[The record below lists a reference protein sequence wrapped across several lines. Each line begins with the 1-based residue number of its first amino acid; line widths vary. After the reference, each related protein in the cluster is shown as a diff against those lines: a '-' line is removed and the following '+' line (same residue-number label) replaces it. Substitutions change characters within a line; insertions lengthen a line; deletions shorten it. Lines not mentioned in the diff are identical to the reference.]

1 MGVQLNAINNFCEDA
16 LKKGKIIPLS
26 FEFPSF
32 KINESMFIEV
42 AKEVISEKVGTSIL
56 SGKYGHP
63 VLENIS
69 INDLVK
75 AQIAKSEDR
84 ATILQNGQNIFAE
97 KILPIQM
104 MKDNNLDYSEI
115 SKKTLSEI
123 CESRLK
129 YSFSNIEASM
139 GPYDDEF
146 SKTMMHKNK
155 FVATMLML
163 KEMIPTSY
171 RQINLSLRDHPN
183 QLLVSEL
190 KKMEGTPDIT
200 IVKHIMDI
208 DNKFAEKHFPK
219 EFKYLADEEKF
230 SNEFGSTTKLKF
242 A

>member
-32 KINESMFIEV
+32 KINEAMFIDA
-42 AKEVISEKVGTSIL
+42 AKEVVHEKVGLSII

-63 VLENIS
+63 ILENIS
-69 INDLVK
+69 IQDLVN
-75 AQIAKSEDR
+75 AQIAKSENK
-84 ATILQNGQNIFAE
+84 ATMEQNGQNIFSE

-104 MKDNNLDYSEI
+104 MKDSNLDYNEI

-129 YSFSNIEASM
+129 YSFANIEASM
-139 GPYDDEF
+139 GPYDDEY

-171 RQINLSLRDHPN
+171 RQINLALREHPN

-190 KKMEGTPDIT
+190 KKMEESPDIT

-208 DNKFAEKHFPK
+208 DNKFAEKNFPK
-219 EFKYLADEEKF
+219 EYKYLADEEKF
-230 SNEFGSTTKLKF
+230 ANEFIPTKLKF